1 MATRRKAAA
10 KKRPE
15 RWNAPPP
22 RRSPVGLLLILAG
35 LSGLVY
41 YACGN
46 KEPTPSA
53 PLSAPTATQQGSP
66 ERVAEEPTV
75 KPPKSKISVSEQV
88 PKPADVAPTPEPGS
102 TNGVEGPAGAA
113 DVPTPGKEIVEPAV
127 KLTPDAPPTAEPPK
141 PDRRAIRLP
150 RVTKGEFERN
160 PGADGEVAL
169 SFDGC
174 YDDKPLPKI
183 LSTLDQHGF
192 KATFFVAG
200 RFAVRYPHSV
210 KRIADDG
217 MELGNHSWS
226 HPKFTELT
234 DAQIDSQLTRTNDLI
249 HEISGQTP
257 TLFRPPF
264 GDRDNRVRNEV
275 AADGFHTVCWALDS
289 WDSVKKGITSNEIS
303 TRVLGRVKPGDV
315 VLLHVGSQ
323 ATADAL
329 PAILEGL
336 DARGLRVVPVSE
348 LMKG

>member
-1 MATRRKAAA
+1 MATRRKVTA
-10 KKRPE
+10 KKKPE
-15 RWNAPPP
+15 RWNAPPA
-22 RRSPVGLLLILAG
+22 RRNPMGLLLVLAG
-35 LSGLVY
+35 ISGLVY
-41 YACGN
+41 YACAP
-46 KEPTPSA
+46 KALDPSA
-53 PLSAPTATQQGSP
+53 PPSVSGVERRDIPARIAVEPAP
-66 ERVAEEPTV
+66 
-75 KPPKSKISVSEQV
+75 KPPEPKISVTEAQR
-88 PKPADVAPTPEPGS
+88 KPAEATPEPAVRS
-102 TNGVEGPAGAA
+102 TNGIEGPAGAA
-113 DVPTPGKEIVEPAV
+113 DVPTPRAEIVEPSV
-127 KLTPDAPPTAEPPK
+127 KLSPDPLPTVEPPK
-141 PDRRAIRLP
+141 TDRRAIRMP

-160 PGADGEVAL
+160 PGAEGEVAL

-183 LSTLDQHGF
+183 LTTLDHHGF

-200 RFAVRYPHSV
+200 RFAQRYPRSV

-226 HPKFTELT
+226 HPKFTGLT

-249 HEISGQTP
+249 REISGQTP

-264 GDRDNRVRNEV
+264 GDRDDRVRREA

-289 WDSVKKGITSNEIS
+289 WDSVKKGITSDEIS
-303 TRVLGRVKPGDV
+303 KRVLDRVKPGDV